1 MIEEPIR
8 DRYDRVYLK
17 TMCLFNW
24 VGINGHD
31 PENESL
37 YELGLGIQT
46 MLTYHMNHLMNIIY
60 KYPLDLKEFKHTL
73 TECNDYKLIY
83 DFKFEFDYRNPN
95 KIIMGINISRRFK
108 DLFEIEAQTEKMEK
122 LYSICRIDKE
132 KFESLDEFYK
142 INIICMMMFD
152 LMESYKMEKIH
163 FNKMQNKQYINDKD
177 DDNKLNI
184 NKKNIL
190 DKIIPY
196 SILVKDSF
204 KTYNENNRSSKELQL
219 KYTIVK

>member
-60 KYPLDLKEFKHTL
+60 K
-73 TECNDYKLIY
+73 
-83 DFKFEFDYRNPN
+83 
-95 KIIMGINISRRFK
+95 
-108 DLFEIEAQTEKMEK
+108 
-122 LYSICRIDKE
+122 
-132 KFESLDEFYK
+132 
-142 INIICMMMFD
+142 
-152 LMESYKMEKIH
+152 
-163 FNKMQNKQYINDKD
+163 
-177 DDNKLNI
+177 
-184 NKKNIL
+184 
-190 DKIIPY
+190 
-196 SILVKDSF
+196 
-204 KTYNENNRSSKELQL
+204 
-219 KYTIVK
+219 